1 MIGITA
7 VDTAA
12 PHARR
17 LVSSGLAGRSI
28 RLPDESHP
36 DIVHAGAAQ
45 IQKQSEVPNQTQLPM
60 SEATGSTRRVLRA
73 CRISAWAVALALTL
87 SACEMMTDVE
97 KVAAPEPPKND
108 EPISNFLRS
117 AAESSQSASNYQAAT
132 SYYQKLQKRN
142 PGDIDAAIGMAR
154 NLRLSGEAGEAVRML
169 KVTLTQNP
177 SRLDV
182 KAELGKAQL
191 AAGLSREAI
200 ATLSDVVTRAPGDWR
215 ALSALGIAHDVT
227 GDPGKAQELYNA
239 ALVVSPNAVSVL
251 NNLALSLTL
260 SGNLEGGIDTLERA
274 TRLQNS
280 GVQVRQNLALLYAM
294 RGDLNAAERLLRRDL
309 STEIV
314 QHNLRYYQLISPA
327 AAAASSSSSTVKDSG
342 ATNVQLPEL
351 AVTSLP
357 PSVPTV
363 MTVPVVIEK
372 QEIDVA
378 VLPPAVTAA
387 EDGFMIELGAFTT
400 EDAAISGS
408 SLLRNTHN
416 DLLRGLRFEVVQIED
431 GGATGDYRVR
441 VGPVDSE
448 FVAADLCTKIHSNN
462 RPCLLI
468 AP

>member
-1 MIGITA
+1 M
-7 VDTAA
+7 
-12 PHARR
+12 
-17 LVSSGLAGRSI
+17 
-28 RLPDESHP
+28 
-36 DIVHAGAAQ
+36 
-45 IQKQSEVPNQTQLPM
+45 
-60 SEATGSTRRVLRA
+60 RA
-73 CRISAWAVALALTL
+73 LGMSAWAVAVALML
-87 SACEMMTDVE
+87 SACGMTTDGE
-97 KVAAPEPPKND
+97 DVAATEPAKID
-108 EPISNFLRS
+108 EPISDFLRN
-117 AAESSQSASNYQAAT
+117 AAETSQSSNNYAAAT
-132 SYYQKLQKRN
+132 DYYQKLRLRN
-142 PGDIDAAIGMAR
+142 PGDVEATIGMAR
-154 NLRLSGEAGEAVRML
+154 NLRLSGQANEAARML
-169 KVTLTQNP
+169 TASLEENP

-200 ATLSDVVTRAPGDWR
+200 ATLTAVVTQVPGDWR

-260 SGNLEGGIDTLERA
+260 SGNLGGGIDTLERA

-416 DLLRGLRFEVVQIED
+416 DLLRGLRFQVVQIED
-431 GGATGDYRVR
+431 GGATGNYRVR

-462 RPCLLI
+462 QPCLLI